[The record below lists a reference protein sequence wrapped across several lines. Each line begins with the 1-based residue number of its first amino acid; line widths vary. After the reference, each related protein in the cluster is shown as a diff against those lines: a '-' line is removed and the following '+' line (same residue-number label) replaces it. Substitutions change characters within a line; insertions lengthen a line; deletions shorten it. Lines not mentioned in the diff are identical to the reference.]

1 MEKLRQELKIWLKD
15 IGKNRE
21 WLGEKCGVKKRT
33 VDSWFSWGTITEQTE
48 RHLRLL
54 MEQYSAE
61 TSASSISA
69 APENTLVLTA
79 DASTFD
85 AVNEA
90 AAREGKLLRQWACD
104 VLTEQA
110 SKKE

>member
-1 MEKLRQELKIWLKD
+1 MEKLRQELKAWLKA

-21 WLGEKCGVKKRT
+21 WLGEQCGVKKRT

-54 MEQYSAE
+54 MSQYPAG
-61 TSASSISA
+61 TSTSSIPD

-79 DASTFD
+79 DESTFD
-85 AVNEA
+85 AWNEA
-90 AAREGKLLRQWACD
+90 AARDGKLLRQWACD

-110 SKKE
+110 GK

>member
-1 MEKLRQELKIWLKD
+1 MEKLRQELKAWLKA

-21 WLGEKCGVKKRT
+21 WLGKQCGVKKRT

-54 MEQYSAE
+54 MSQYPAG
-61 TSASSISA
+61 TSASSITGT
-69 APENTLVLTA
+69 PENTLVLTA
-79 DASTFD
+79 DESTFD
-85 AVNEA
+85 AWNEA
-90 AAREGKLLRQWACD
+90 AARDGKLLRQWACD

-110 SKKE
+110 GK